1 MTTST
6 LSETDANQVHDGF
19 APKCPVLDSAEAPG
33 ASGPSVNSGG
43 ASCPLGFGSSRGKT
57 PSTLSLGRSGLPRMS
72 LAVLAA
78 HLERDEK
85 VRLVSIKGVIF
96 DVSEDVNFKSGGPLA
111 RLPGHD
117 ASRFIASS
125 VREVSADHES
135 DGLLNL
141 DAGLE
146 GLTYQDHQRLET
158 YYVRMLQARRAVAV
172 LAEEDYVR
180 FVELSSILIL
190 DFTL

>member
-1 MTTST
+1 MVTST
-6 LSETDANQVHDGF
+6 LHEKDANQVHDGF
-19 APKCPVLDSAEAPG
+19 VPKCPVLESAEAAG
-33 ASGPSVNSGG
+33 ASGSSVNSGG
-43 ASCPLGFGSSRGKT
+43 ASCPLGFGSSKCKT
-57 PSTLSLGRSGLPRMS
+57 PSTESLYRSGLPQMP

-78 HLERDEK
+78 HLERDEN

-96 DVSEDVNFKSGGPLA
+96 DVSEDVEFKSGGALA
-111 RLPGHD
+111 QLPGHD

-125 VREVSADHES
+125 VREVAADHES

-141 DAGLE
+141 NAGLE

-158 YYVRMLQARRAVAV
+158 YYVKMLQARRAVAV

-180 FVELSSILIL
+180 FVELYSS
-190 DFTL
+190 FT